1 MNIIDT
7 AQMKMRKEAYR
18 AYAELTEA
26 FSEYDYNVDRK
37 IAVEKIKYCLALHDG
52 GYPLPSGR
60 WGTPLAVAL
69 ENHQFSSAKYLL
81 DNKDELNIDVNSV
94 SSNLGGEDP
103 IGFADEL
110 AFALSYYDLESEK
123 RALESIG
130 ELNPS
135 QYEANFRNFN
145 EEQFAIGILKI
156 YASEYFANETLIK
169 DDKVAN
175 GGVAR

>member
-1 MNIIDT
+1 MNTIDT
-7 AQMKMRKEAYR
+7 AQMQMRKKAYR

-26 FSEYDYNVDRK
+26 FSEYDYDVDRK
-37 IAVEKIKYCLALHDG
+37 IAAEKITYCLALHDG

-81 DNKDELNIDVNSV
+81 NNKEELNIDVNSV

-103 IGFADEL
+103 IGLADEL
-110 AFALSYYDLESEK
+110 AFALSYYDLESEI
-123 RALESIG
+123 RALEFIG
-130 ELNPS
+130 EFNPS
-135 QYEANFRNFN
+135 QYEANFRKFN
-145 EEQFAIGILKI
+145 AEQFAIGILKI
-156 YASEYFANETLIK
+156 YASEYSANETLIK